1 MNEKITR
8 GRPKSAKNYHCIHC
22 DYLTYKLSD
31 WKRHISTRKHLKVT
45 NGVKLPSDGK
55 NTPKIDNQNGNYGDI
70 EKAPKIWQCLDCG
83 SEYKHKSGLS
93 RHKRICEGQQ
103 GIIKNKIK
111 ESKSEEETQIL
122 KKESEEKEIQKL
134 KKELE
139 QKEIQIL
146 KKELEQKDQQIK
158 VLGGII
164 EQNTQVIESVMTG
177 KMGNTTN
184 NNTTNNITNN
194 NFNLNIFLNEKCK
207 DALNLTDFI
216 DNINLQ
222 LSDLETVG
230 KRGYVEGISNIIIRG
245 LNELEVEKRPIH
257 CTDSKRDILYIKEEG
272 EWSKSD
278 DQNSAMSKVVED
290 ITKENMKQMPQWIQE
305 NKPDKDEI
313 HKIIPILNDP
323 DTLPKNIKKVVKK
336 VAEASRIHKNISNI
350 TVENKIIP
358 DDD

>member
-8 GRPKSAKNYHCIHC
+8 GRPKSAKKYHCEHC
-22 DYLTYKLSD
+22 DYLTSKLSD
-31 WKRHISTRKHLKVT
+31 WKRHITTRKHLMVT
-45 NGVKLPSDGK
+45 NGVKLPFDGK
-55 NTPKIDNQNGNYGDI
+55 NTPIIDNQNDNYGNI
-70 EKAPKIWQCLDCG
+70 EKTPKIWTCLDCG

-93 RHKRICEGQQ
+93 RHKRICEENP
-103 GIIKNKIK
+103 I
-111 ESKSEEETQIL
+111 
-122 KKESEEKEIQKL
+122 

-139 QKEIQIL
+139 QIEIQKL

-164 EQNTQVIESVMTG
+164 EQNTHVIESVMTG

-257 CTDSKRDILYIKEEG
+257 CTDSKRDVLYIKEEG

-290 ITKENMKQMPQWIQE
+290 ITKENMKQMPKWIQE
-305 NKPDKDEI
+305 NKPNKDEI

-336 VAEASRIHKNISNI
+336 VAEASRIHKKCSDI
-350 TVENKIIP
+350 TIEDENLP